1 MTARTWEN
9 RPMPHARNELGVKV
23 LTACAAYVALDWL
36 SYIHPLQ
43 QSSITPWNP
52 HPAVAIGLLA
62 LWGQRWIGAVFV
74 AVLAAEV
81 VVRKFSIG
89 WPASLLVSAVL
100 TLGYAAMAAAMANLV
115 AVRSPLTTRSELGR
129 LIAVVTLGCFV
140 TGVLYVAA
148 LWATGATLPGPYF
161 EALLQFWVGDCVGI
175 IVTLPV
181 MLMLVDP
188 ERRAELRDLA
198 RSSLPWVQVG
208 STACA
213 LWLVFG
219 PAFGQ
224 PFKFFYLLFLPL
236 VWIAVTQGLLGASLA
251 TLAIQVGVILAV
263 QSVDYPSLTVF
274 ELQAL
279 LIALAVT
286 GLVLG
291 VVVDER
297 RRTADRLRE
306 SLRLAAAGEMSAAL
320 AHELNQPLT
329 ALANYAR
336 AGTLIAAADPLDAP
350 QLRAVLEKVLLE
362 ANRTAEVVRRLRDF
376 FRTGATNLHPASIPD
391 LASAVVEALRTRAE
405 GSGVVL
411 QQEATSGLP
420 PVLVDSLQI
429 EVVLRNLVANG
440 LEAAALGAEPRWVRV
455 EIATDEAGQLRTVV
469 RDSGGGVTP
478 GNGER
483 IFQPFWSSR
492 ATGLGMGLAISRAI
506 VEAHGG
512 RLWVETRGEGVFGFT
527 LPAAHA

>member
-1 MTARTWEN
+1 MTPQTGEN
-9 RPMPHARNELGVKV
+9 PSLRRARNEVFKV
-23 LTACAAYVALDWL
+23 VLPACAAYVALDWL

-74 AVLAAEV
+74 AVLVAEV
-81 VVRKFSIG
+81 LVRKVAIG

-100 TLGYAAMAAAMANLV
+100 TLGYAAMAAAMTTLV
-115 AVRSPLTTRSELGR
+115 AVRSPLATRSELGR

-140 TGVLYVAA
+140 TGLLYVAA
-148 LWATGATLPGPYF
+148 LWASGAALPGPYF

-175 IVTLPV
+175 LVTLPV
-181 MLMLVDP
+181 LLMFVDA
-188 ERRAELRDLA
+188 ERRAELQQML
-198 RSSLPWVQVG
+198 SSSVTWLQAASV
-208 STACA
+208 ACA

-219 PAFGQ
+219 PVFAQ
-224 PFKFFYLLFLPL
+224 PFKFFYVLFLPL

-251 TLAIQVGVILAV
+251 TLAIQVGIIVAV

-297 RRTADRLRE
+297 RRTAERLRE

-336 AGTLIAAADPLDAP
+336 AGSMIASADPVDAR
-350 QLRAVLEKVLLE
+350 QLREVLDKVLLE

-376 FRTGATNLHPASIPD
+376 FRTGATNLRPASIPD
-391 LASAVVEALRTRAE
+391 LASAVVEAMRPQAE

-411 QQEATSGLP
+411 QEEVSVGLP
-420 PVLVDSLQI
+420 AVLVDSLQI
-429 EVVLRNLVANG
+429 EVVLRNLVANA
-440 LEAAALGAEPRWVRV
+440 LEAAAHGAAPRWVRV
-455 EIATDEAGQLRTVV
+455 EIGTDNAGHLRTVV
-469 RDSGGGVTP
+469 RDSGRGVAP
-478 GNGER
+478 GDSAR

-512 RLWVETRGEGVFGFT
+512 RLWVETRGEGSFGFT
-527 LPAAHA
+527 LPASHA